1 MLSLIQALTR
11 YIDYCRLEEQ
21 SPRTIEGKQ
30 SNLRLFVSWY
40 ITNYDFDIADLNK
53 DGINDYI
60 AYLHDYR
67 DPQTKKAITKATRRN
82 KITAVRMFCRY
93 LFEEDYLDV
102 NFADKVRTPKADKSI
117 TQSILQP
124 DEVSAIAKQTML
136 HGSFGVRDCA
146 ILAVFFSC
154 GLRRNEITTLTLK
167 NINYTN
173 KLLFIKNGKG
183 NKDRVVPIA
192 KDALDLI
199 EHYKNTIRPSQMTFE
214 SGDTLFLDNNGRPY
228 RGGQISEL
236 IRKHKK
242 RAGISKPGASNLY
255 RHTTATTLL
264 DNGADLLTV
273 QKILGH
279 ASVSTTQVYTHIAVR
294 KLSQDYQANH
304 PSTLHPEVF
313 IPAEHPIHQKRL

>member
-1 MLSLIQALTR
+1 MNIIEKKSIVVDACLRAIHA
-11 YIDYCRLEEQ
+11 EEVISMRQ
-21 SPRTIEGKQ
+21 LARV
-30 SNLRLFVSWY
+30 SNLSRPVVKVVY
-40 ITNYDFDIADLNK
+40 
-53 DGINDYI
+53 
-60 AYLHDYR
+60 
-67 DPQTKKAITKATRRN
+67 
-82 KITAVRMFCRY
+82 
-93 LFEEDYLDV
+93 
-102 NFADKVRTPKADKSI
+102 DKVLEAPHKFEGLSDMQHVELSKLVTNDTAAVKTK
-117 TQSILQP
+117 
-124 DEVSAIAKQTML
+124 EAIATQTML
-136 HGSFGVRDCA
+136 HGAFGVRDCA

-192 KDALDLI
+192 KEALELI
-199 EHYKNTIRPSQMTFE
+199 KHYKNTIRPSQMTFE
-214 SGDTLFLDNNGRPY
+214 SGDVLFLDNIGKPY

-273 QKILGH
+273 QNILGH

-313 IPAEHPIHQKRL
+313 IPAEHPIHQQQP